1 MKTEMKETEKELEGN
16 MKTEEDISGESG
28 SAEEEKSEIAQAEAD
43 DKSEE
48 TAKDGKKAARSMVS
62 TRNGL
67 YLRTVIGGLILY
79 YAYTILS
86 DMGTASGRS
95 RTMLYIFVA
104 VFGVAGIWI
113 ILDSLK
119 RLFKKEYDE

>member
-1 MKTEMKETEKELEGN
+1 MSENKNFKAEIEETE
-16 MKTEEDISGESG
+16 T
-28 SAEEEKSEIAQAEAD
+28 AD
-43 DKSEE
+43 NSEE
-48 TAKDGKKAARSMVS
+48 TVDDAKKSGRSMVG

-79 YAYTILS
+79 YAYTIFA
-86 DMGTASGRS
+86 DIGTASS
-95 RTMLYIFVA
+95 TNRTLLYVFVA
-104 VFGVAGIWI
+104 VFGIAGIWI

>member
-1 MKTEMKETEKELEGN
+1 MEENKNPELEVRETDKEGN
-16 MKTEEDISGESG
+16 SGVEESLAENNESIEAENVG
-28 SAEEEKSEIAQAEAD
+28 S
-43 DKSEE
+43 
-48 TAKDGKKAARSMVS
+48 GKKGGRGMVS

-79 YAYTILS
+79 YAYTIIS
-86 DMGTASGRS
+86 DTS
-95 RTMLYIFVA
+95 RTMLYVFVEIFGIA
-104 VFGVAGIWI
+104 GVWI

>member
-1 MKTEMKETEKELEGN
+1 MEENKNPEVEVEETDKELN
-16 MKTEEDISGESG
+16 S
-28 SAEEEKSEIAQAEAD
+28 
-43 DKSEE
+43 
-48 TAKDGKKAARSMVS
+48 DGRKKGGRGMVS

-79 YAYTILS
+79 YAYTIVS
-86 DMGTASGRS
+86 DMGTASGTS
-95 RTMLYIFVA
+95 RTMLYVFVA
-104 VFGVAGIWI
+104 VFGIAGIWI

>member
-1 MKTEMKETEKELEGN
+1 MEENKNPETELAETEIIETEAAKEGV
-16 MKTEEDISGESG
+16 TETET
-28 SAEEEKSEIAQAEAD
+28 EIAGTENTD
-43 DKSEE
+43 S
-48 TAKDGKKAARSMVS
+48 GKKQSRGMVS

-79 YAYTILS
+79 YAYTILA
-86 DMGTASGRS
+86 DIGTVSGTS
-95 RTMLYIFVA
+95 RTMLYVFVA
-104 VFGVAGIWI
+104 AFGIAGIWI